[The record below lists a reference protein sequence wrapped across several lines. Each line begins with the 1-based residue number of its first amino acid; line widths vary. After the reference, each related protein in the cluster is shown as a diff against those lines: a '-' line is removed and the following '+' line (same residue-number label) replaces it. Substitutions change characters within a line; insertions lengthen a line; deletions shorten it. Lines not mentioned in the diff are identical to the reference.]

1 MARINKSELT
11 KLEIINVATKQFLEK
26 GYTNT
31 TVSSIAK
38 ELEMSTGNLTF
49 YYPTKE
55 HLLSELVDMLCT
67 FQRELM
73 EEEADEGYSSVMAIC
88 LELTSMAS
96 ACEEDEV
103 IKDFFIS
110 TYTSPLCLDKIRKND
125 QKRAKEVFSTYCP
138 DWTDEQYTVAEI
150 LVSGIEYATLTSS
163 GEAISLEARITGALN
178 QILAIYNVPK
188 DLREQKIGRVRSMDC
203 RMIGLRILS
212 EFKNYVKESNEQAL
226 FDLLKLKQ
234 IAQ

>member
-55 HLLSELVDMLCT
+55 HLLSQLVDMLCS
-67 FQRELM
+67 FQWELM
-73 EEEADEGYSSVMAIC
+73 EEEADEGLSSVMAIC
-88 LELTSMAS
+88 LELTSMVS
-96 ACEEDEV
+96 ACEEDEI

-110 TYTSPLCLDKIRKND
+110 AYTSPLCLDIIRKND
-125 QKRAKEVFSTYCP
+125 ADRAAKVFGQYRP
-138 DWTDEQYTVAEI
+138 NWGVEQFSEAEL
-150 LVSGIEYATLTSS
+150 LVSGIEYGTMMIA
-163 GEAISLEARITGALN
+163 GNPVPLETRIRGALQN
-178 QILAIYNVPK
+178 ILTIYGVPEEMQQVKLKKVLEMDYRGLSGQILK
-188 DLREQKIGRVRSMDC
+188 KFR
-203 RMIGLRILS
+203 
-212 EFKNYVKESNEQAL
+212 NYVEETTANA
-226 FDLLKLKQ
+226 FMNLLKR
-234 IAQ
+234 

>member
-67 FQRELM
+67 FQWELM

-88 LELTSMAS
+88 LELTSMVS

-110 TYTSPLCLDKIRKND
+110 TYTSELCLDKIRKND
-125 QKRAKEVFSTYCP
+125 TERAAKVFGQYRP
-138 DWTDEQYTVAEI
+138 DWGIEQFSEAEVLI
-150 LVSGIEYATLTSS
+150 SGIEYGTMMAS
-163 GEAISLEARITGALN
+163 GTPVPLETRVRGALKA
-178 QILAIYNVPK
+178 ILTVYGVPE
-188 DLREQKIGRVRSMDC
+188 DIQKIKLEKVFSMDYK
-203 RMIGLRILS
+203 GLSAEILRK
-212 EFKNYVKESNEQAL
+212 FRKYVEDTTENAFVK
-226 FDLLKLKQ
+226 LLKR
-234 IAQ
+234 